1 MGFTYTE
8 EAVLTCSQNVQ
19 GELGAAA
26 GKGRGG
32 GSLPFLSLQ
41 SGSCRAAT
49 PLSPE
54 RPDAPPVDSAWGAQ
68 RSAPA
73 DCSLPSRN
81 MPVWWQRAT
90 AGKPA
95 KSAGAP
101 GTLPG
106 LSGAGSQCATAA
118 GALFSSGGA
127 KRRVHSRVCGLHVP
141 PGNDS
146 RRRRRPTVPKGCG
159 AGEARLSGPAPTLL
173 TGRVWF

>member
-1 MGFTYTE
+1 M
-8 EAVLTCSQNVQ
+8 QPDVQ
-19 GELGAAA
+19 DELGAAA

-54 RPDAPPVDSAWGAQ
+54 RPDAPLAIWSPVGSAWGVQ
-68 RSAPA
+68 RPAPA

-106 LSGAGSQCATAA
+106 LRGAGSQRAPAA
-118 GALFSSGGA
+118 DALFSSGGA
-127 KRRVHSRVCGLHVP
+127 KRRVHSRVWGLQVP
-141 PGNDS
+141 PGNDP

-159 AGEARLSGPAPTLL
+159 AGRLVCLAQRPRS
-173 TGRVWF
+173 